1 MIGIS
6 VVMTLSSCK
15 EEQRKITFNDL
26 PFVSQ
31 EFLSAHFP
39 NEVVSYI
46 MEDDEMFDKTYE
58 VRFIDGDN
66 VDFDAEGVWDNV
78 DCHNVCDRRNNEWN
92 IECGTDRLRYC
103 IVLGCD
109 EPCTK
114 DHRTEANC
122 KKESVNLIYERLT
135 VAHRKTFLK
144 KPSLFGLLS
153 R

>member
-1 MIGIS
+1 MKRRNNILLMIGIS
-6 VVMTLSSCK
+6 VIMTLSSCK
-15 EEQRKITFNDL
+15 DEQRKITFNDL

-78 DCHNVCDRRNNEWN
+78 DCHNDSVPESILDVKILDYINLHVQGTYVVEIDKNRYNYDVELNN
-92 IECGTDRLRYC
+92 GLDLVFDSDFDFKRY
-103 IVLGCD
+103 D
-109 EPCTK
+109 
-114 DHRTEANC
+114 D
-122 KKESVNLIYERLT
+122 
-135 VAHRKTFLK
+135 
-144 KPSLFGLLS
+144 
-153 R
+153 